1 VRSVCMVAPCG
12 DGGLATAAKLY
23 APFSLAID
31 SDDNILIADTYN
43 HAIRMVDQSTGLI
56 STLTGQVGSACSSGD
71 CGDGGPAVSATLAAP
86 MDVVPMPDG
95 SFYVVEYGGHAVR
108 YVTASDPGFRIGGT
122 VSGLAD
128 GAQVVLQNNGGD

>member
-1 VRSVCMVAPCG
+1 
-12 DGGLATAAKLY
+12 
-23 APFSLAID
+23 
-31 SDDNILIADTYN
+31 
-43 HAIRMVDQSTGLI
+43 
-56 STLTGQVGSACSSGD
+56 CSSGD

-122 VSGLAD
+122 ISGLAD
-128 GAQVVLQNNGGD
+128 GAQVVLQNNGGDDLTVSANGTFRFATKLAPANAYSVTVLTQPGSPVQICTVTNGSG